1 MFTYKNTIATQT
13 VALYL
18 QLISPVAGIAAT
30 LTSTSIGGDWSAS
43 STWVNSIVPSSGDD
57 VAIMVGAQVK
67 IDADM
72 SLQSLTINGTLTFET
87 NVARTITISGNVTIN
102 NGGIFQTGSTGIIN
116 THALSIGGNLTNN
129 GILDFSTSSNKA
141 GAGITFTGANNTT
154 FGGSGSRTDILTLT
168 IDKGTTYTPI
178 LTLNPSI
185 FTVKASTS
193 GVAAFLNIINGTI
206 QIAGNY
212 TFSSY
217 IATANFSEGSNCG
230 FWLNNPNVTI
240 STTNSLSM
248 SGLFKLTQGTFS
260 VGNSI
265 SSSFNLVQTTEL
277 VVEGGILNVASR
289 LKGSPLSF
297 TISNGTINVCTKGNS
312 TSTASFSIN
321 AKTFT
326 MSGGNIVL
334 NAPSVNYDD
343 YAVTATTYTITGGVL
358 SCSSNMSIWKLYNI
372 SGIIPNL
379 QVTGSDTVAIT
390 SLSSVV
396 YGNIEVDVNSKLH
409 LDTFKLSVK
418 GNIQNNGSI
427 KAFTN
432 TKSERGCF
440 DFTGSTVQTCTGT
453 GTWGTLTEPINSVYI
468 NNTAGILLNCN
479 SIYIKGLYLF
489 KGSITNAWKLTF
501 GNTSTLSII
510 QYGDNTTP
518 IISGNLDAAPDFS
531 NVNAGL
537 AVFYGK
543 ETNARTTGFEI
554 PSNRSLVQLAMIGSN
569 VTLSGGDLNV
579 SYYLD
584 FTSGKM
590 NLGNNNLLLE
600 STITITGANT
610 NGYAVTN
617 GSGRVTRKNIGN
629 TATLFPVGTTTYD
642 PVSITNA
649 GTADDF
655 SVGVTTILDAFAP
668 MPTKYVQRQW
678 NISEA
683 IAGGSNVTLSLTCAA
698 GVPMTNFDAAFPV
711 KIGHYKSNNTW
722 EQIPA
727 TMSSMVATGS
737 NITSFSPFLIVNENA
752 ILPVELIDFQGIVEG
767 KQNIIRWQTASEKD
781 IKHFVL
787 ERRNNYE
794 DFKSL
799 DFVAAT
805 GHWNLPQS
813 YQWID
818 DAPTPLSMYRLKMV
832 DLDGSFEYSKT
843 ITMEHAGGN
852 AITIL
857 SNRDADEWILRLQ
870 NMPFGEGSILIFDI
884 QGKLQYTQKIDNQF
898 IANDIKFSTIDL
910 PDGAYVLVCRILGQT
925 THQKFVKL

>member
-1 MFTYKNTIATQT
+1 MFTYKSTLATQT

-18 QLISPVAGIAAT
+18 QLIAPVAGTAAT
-30 LTSTSIGGDWSAS
+30 ITSTPVGGDWSAP
-43 STWVNSIVPSSGDD
+43 STWINNMIPVTGDD
-57 VAIMVGAQVK
+57 VMIMVGAQVK

-72 SLQSLTINGTLTFET
+72 SLQSLTIGGTLTFET
-87 NVARTITISGNVTIN
+87 NSARAATISGNVTIN
-102 NGGIFQTGSTGIIN
+102 NGGTFQTGSTGSIN
-116 THALSIGGNLTNN
+116 THALSVGGDLTNN
-129 GILDFSTSSNKA
+129 GILDFSTNNNAA
-141 GAGITFTGANNTT
+141 GAGITFTGANNNT
-154 FGGSGSRTDILTLT
+154 FGGSGTQTDILTLT
-168 IDKGTTYTPI
+168 INKGTNKTPI
-178 LTLNPSI
+178 LLLNPSVL
-185 FTVKASTS
+185 TVQGLSVNTEP
-193 GVAAFLNIINGTI
+193 FLTLTKGTI
-206 QIAGNY
+206 QMAGSY
-212 TFSSY
+212 TFSSPV
-217 IATANFSEGSNCG
+217 TSGSFTWGSSCG
-230 FWLNNPNVTI
+230 FWLNNPNVVV
-240 STTNSLSM
+240 STSSSVSV
-248 SGLFKLTQGTFS
+248 SGLFKLTQGTFN
-260 VGNSI
+260 VGDGITN
-265 SSSFNLVQTTEL
+265 SFNLATTTEL
-277 VVEGGILNVASR
+277 VMEGGILNVASR

-297 TISNGTINVCTKGNS
+297 TMSSGTINVCTKGNT

-326 MSGGNIVL
+326 LTGGNIIL
-334 NAPSVNYDD
+334 NTPSVKYDD
-343 YAVTATTYTITGGVL
+343 YTVTATTSTITGGVL
-358 SCSSNMSIWKLYNI
+358 SCLSNGSIWKLYNI

-396 YGNIEVDVNSKLH
+396 YGNIEVDANSKFN

-418 GNIQNNGSI
+418 GNIQNNGAI
-427 KAFTN
+427 KALTHL
-432 TKSERGCF
+432 KSDRACF
-440 DFTGSTVQTCTGT
+440 DFTGSTVQNCTGT
-453 GTWGTLTEPINSVYI
+453 GTWGTVTAPINSVYI
-468 NNTAGILLNCN
+468 NNSAGVTLNCN
-479 SIYIKGLYLF
+479 TIYIKGLYLF
-489 KGSITNAWKLTF
+489 KGSITNAWKLAF

-518 IISGNLDAAPDFS
+518 LISGNLDAAPDFS

-554 PSNRSLVQLAMIGSN
+554 PSNRTLVQLAMIGNN

-584 FTSGKM
+584 FTSGKI
-590 NLGNNNLLLE
+590 NLGSNNLLLE
-600 STITITGANT
+600 STVSITGANT

-617 GSGRVTRKNIGN
+617 GTGRVTRKNIGN

-642 PVSITNA
+642 PVSITNT

-655 SVGVTTILDAFAP
+655 SVGVTATLDAFAP
-668 MPTKYVQRQW
+668 MPTKYIQRQW

-683 IAGGSNVTLSLTCAA
+683 ISGGSNVMLSLTCAT
-698 GVPMTNFDAAFPV
+698 GVPMTHFDAALPV

-737 NITSFSPFLIVNENA
+737 NITSFSPFVILNENA
-752 ILPVELIDFQGIVEG
+752 ILPVELIDFQGIVQG

-818 DAPTPLSMYRLKMV
+818 DAPTPLSMYRLKIV

-857 SNRDADEWILRLQ
+857 PNTDANEWILRLQ
-870 NMPFGEGSILIFDI
+870 NMPIGEGSITIFDI
-884 QGKLQYTQKIDNQF
+884 QGKLQYVQKIDNQF
-898 IANDIKFSTIDL
+898 IENDIKFSTAEL
-910 PDGAYVLVCRILGQT
+910 PNGAYILVCRTLGQT
-925 THQKFVKL
+925 VHQKFVKL